1 MAGAESWDLDLH
13 CVRGKLVQK
22 FRVKKM
28 LQWWK
33 PETRFA
39 DKHPNRK
46 VNKQALLEVSKLI

>member
-1 MAGAESWDLDLH
+1 MAGAESWDLELH

-33 PETRFA
+33 HETIVA

-46 VNKQALLEVSKLI
+46 VNKQALMEVSKHI

>member
-1 MAGAESWDLDLH
+1 MAGAESWDLELH

-33 PETRFA
+33 HETIVA
-39 DKHPNRK
+39 DKHPNSK
-46 VNKQALLEVSKLI
+46 VNKQALIEVSKRI